1 MSKQATPFKSILIG
15 IGACLAVSGCV
26 SFGNKS
32 EATALLTLTAN
43 ASVADGTSRSGER
56 KDALVVLLPETP
68 RKLDTARIPVQVD
81 ASSVAYLKGAVWAD
95 KPAKLWQELLAETIA
110 ARTNRLVLNNFDAG
124 GKEQSQLSG
133 VLMEFGIDAA
143 TNEVVIIFDAVKHM
157 DSKSVEK
164 KRFAIRRSVP
174 AIEAKAAG
182 DALNEASNQ
191 LADEVTDWIK

>member
-1 MSKQATPFKSILIG
+1 MSKQATPFKNILIG
-15 IGACLAVSGCV
+15 IGVCLALSGCV

-43 ASVADGTSRSGER
+43 ASVADGASRSGDR

-164 KRFAIRRSVP
+164 KRFAIRKSVP

-182 DALNEASNQ
+182 EALNDAANQ
-191 LADEVTDWIK
+191 LADAVTDWIK

>member
-1 MSKQATPFKSILIG
+1 MSKSAPPFKSILIA
-15 IGACLAVSGCV
+15 ISPCFALSGCV
-26 SFGNKS
+26 GFGNKS
-32 EATALLTLTAN
+32 EATSLLTLTAD

-81 ASSVAYLKGAVWAD
+81 ASNVAYLKGAAWSD
-95 KPAKLWQELLAETIA
+95 KPARLWQGLLAETIA

-143 TNEVVIIFDAVKHM
+143 TGDAVIVFDAVKHIE
-157 DSKSVEK
+157 SQTVEK
-164 KRFAIRRSVP
+164 RRFSIRKPVA
-174 AIEAKAAG
+174 AIEAREAG
-182 DALNEASNQ
+182 GALNNAANQ
-191 LADEVTDWIK
+191 LAAEISDWIT

>member
-1 MSKQATPFKSILIG
+1 MSKQATPFKNILIG
-15 IGACLAVSGCV
+15 MGVCLVLSGCV

-43 ASVADGTSRSGER
+43 SSVADGSSRGGER

-81 ASSVAYLKGAVWAD
+81 ASSVAYLKDAVWAD
-95 KPAKLWQELLAETIA
+95 KPARLWQELLAETIA

-143 TNEVVIIFDAVKHM
+143 TNEVVIIFDAVKNM

-164 KRFAIRRSVP
+164 KRFAIRKSVP

-182 DALNEASNQ
+182 EALNEAANQ

>member
-1 MSKQATPFKSILIG
+1 M
-15 IGACLAVSGCV
+15 
-26 SFGNKS
+26 
-32 EATALLTLTAN
+32 LTLTAN

>member
-182 DALNEASNQ
+182 DALNEAANQ

>member
-1 MSKQATPFKSILIG
+1 MSKSAPPFKSILIG
-15 IGACLAVSGCV
+15 ISACLALSGCV

-32 EATALLTLTAN
+32 EATSLLTLTAD

-81 ASSVAYLKGAVWAD
+81 ASNVAYLKGAAWSD
-95 KPAKLWQELLAETIA
+95 KPARLWQELLAETIA

-143 TNEVVIIFDAVKHM
+143 TGDAVIVFDAVKHIE
-157 DSKSVEK
+157 SQTVEK
-164 KRFAIRRSVP
+164 RRFSIRKPVA
-174 AIEAKAAG
+174 AIEAREAG
-182 DALNEASNQ
+182 GALNNAANQ
-191 LADEVTDWIK
+191 LAAEISDWIT

>member
-1 MSKQATPFKSILIG
+1 MSKQATPYKNILIG
-15 IGACLAVSGCV
+15 IGACLALSGCV

-43 ASVADGTSRSGER
+43 ASVADGTARSGER
-56 KDALVVLLPETP
+56 KDAMVILLPETP

-95 KPAKLWQELLAETIA
+95 KPARLWQELLAETIA

-133 VLMEFGIDAA
+133 VLLEFGVDAGSNDA
-143 TNEVVIIFDAVKHM
+143 VIVFDAVKHI
-157 DSKSVEK
+157 DSKVVEK
-164 KRFAIRRSVP
+164 RRFAIRKTLP

-182 DALNEASNQ
+182 DALNDAANQ
-191 LADEVTDWIK
+191 LAAEITDWIK